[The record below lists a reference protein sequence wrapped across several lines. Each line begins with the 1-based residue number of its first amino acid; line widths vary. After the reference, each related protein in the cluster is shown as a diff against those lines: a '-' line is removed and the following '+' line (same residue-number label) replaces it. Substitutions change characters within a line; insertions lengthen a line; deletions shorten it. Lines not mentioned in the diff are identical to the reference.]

1 MVAAAVVEAVIAI
14 LVRFKAEPAAGPKVV
29 MMVAVVIVDVLMIM
43 LVWRGGDGGGN
54 GSSGADIGS
63 AALVVTVGAI
73 AVVRLTPWWLAMTV
87 LPGCFS
93 KQVPNTM
100 VKAGHPAN

>member
-1 MVAAAVVEAVIAI
+1 MVAAAVVEAVIVI
-14 LVRFKAEPAAGPKVV
+14 FVRFNAEPAAGLKVM
-29 MMVAVVIVDVLMIM
+29 MMVAVVIVGVLRIM

-73 AVVRLTPWWLAMTV
+73 AVVRLTP
-87 LPGCFS
+87 
-93 KQVPNTM
+93 
-100 VKAGHPAN
+100 